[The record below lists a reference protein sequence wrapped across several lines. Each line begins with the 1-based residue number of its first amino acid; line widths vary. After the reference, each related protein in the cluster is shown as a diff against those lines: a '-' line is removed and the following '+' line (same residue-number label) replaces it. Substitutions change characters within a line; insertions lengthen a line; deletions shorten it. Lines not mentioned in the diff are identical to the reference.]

1 MRLIII
7 HKAMKKSILFFSF
20 ILLTLA
26 MTSCSND
33 DNASISSVDFEKIF
47 QQGGWQESKCYKIE
61 SSGQWI
67 DLTGPGIDGWRP
79 LRFAFMDWNLLKL
92 YHEYDYPIHTEDGNF
107 SFEEYEYCNYQF
119 IETTQELT
127 LNNITYH
134 VESISPEKLV
144 IKGKGSYDD
153 NMYVREFKHVSASVV
168 AEWNERFIHEKQKL

>member
-119 IETTQELT
+119 NETT
-127 LNNITYH
+127 H
-134 VESISPEKLV
+134 
-144 IKGKGSYDD
+144 YDD

>member
-1 MRLIII
+1 
-7 HKAMKKSILFFSF
+7 MKKSIFFFSF

-33 DNASISSVDFEKIF
+33 DNVSISSVDFEKIF

-107 SFEEYEYCNYQF
+107 SFEDYDFCNYQYK
-119 IETTQELT
+119 ESTQELT
-127 LNNITYH
+127 FSIAILCNNTTYH

-144 IKGKGSYDD
+144 IKGKGGYDN
-153 NMYVREFKHVSASVV
+153 NMYVYEFKHVSASIVN
-168 AEWNERFIHEKQKL
+168 EWNERFVHVKLSYFK

>member
-1 MRLIII
+1 
-7 HKAMKKSILFFSF
+7 
-20 ILLTLA
+20 
-26 MTSCSND
+26 
-33 DNASISSVDFEKIF
+33 
-47 QQGGWQESKCYKIE
+47 
-61 SSGQWI
+61 
-67 DLTGPGIDGWRP
+67 
-79 LRFAFMDWNLLKL
+79 MDWNLLKL

-119 IETTQELT
+119 NETTQELT

-144 IKGKGSYDD
+144 IKGKGSYVD